1 MLTVTKKFSFE
12 AAHRL
17 PEYDGKC
24 ANFHG
29 HRWELEVE
37 VEGPAVKI
45 VHNKKS
51 YRGILLDFGDLKKII
66 NEYIVNY
73 FDHSYINNF
82 CSHDEENKLY
92 RDRMSTCDN
101 ISGEIVGKVEPHIF
115 GNPTCENI
123 VAWIQRVLFTI
134 FVKNLV
140 RIRLY
145 ETKDSYVEWR
155 RDENK

>member
-1 MLTVTKKFSFE
+1 MLTITKKFSFE

-24 ANFHG
+24 ANLHG

-37 VEGPAVKI
+37 VEGPPCNGEI
-45 VHNKKS
+45 QYS
-51 YRGILLDFGDLKKII
+51 GILFDFSYLKKII
-66 NEYIVNY
+66 HERIIDM

-82 CSHDEENKLY
+82 CTNTTGRPLYIPINEIEE
-92 RDRMSTCDN
+92 RPC
-101 ISGEIVGKVEPHIF
+101 IF

-123 VAWIQRVLFTI
+123 TQWIQKVLFYI
-134 FVKNLV
+134 FRKNLV